1 MIDILIKAFRVFAE
15 GFAALDWFWIAWVYL
30 LILVNGILPI
40 IFLPKFTAIIVLVS
54 AIIGLFMGLVLTHAL
69 GFSKILGLM
78 HFPWI
83 PMVCFQLYY
92 LNQQNYSLNS
102 FHDYWLVSSLI
113 LSLLSLIIDFKDV
126 YEFLLSSRKV

>member
-1 MIDILIKAFRVFAE
+1 MLEILTKAYHVFSE
-15 GFAALDWFWIAWVYL
+15 GFSQLSWYWRAWVYL
-30 LILVNGILPI
+30 LIVLNGILPV

-54 AIIGLFMGLVLTHAL
+54 ALIGLFMGLVLTHSF

-83 PMVCFQLYY
+83 PMVCFQFYY

-113 LSLLSLIIDFKDV
+113 LSSLSLIIDFKDI
-126 YEFLLSSRKV
+126 YEFLLTPR

>member
-1 MIDILIKAFRVFAE
+1 MLEILTKAYHIFSE
-15 GFAALDWFWIAWVYL
+15 GFAQLPWYWIAWVYL
-30 LILVNGILPI
+30 LIVFNGILPV

-54 AIIGLFMGLVLTHAL
+54 ALIGLFMGLVLTHSL

-92 LNQQNYSLNS
+92 LNQQNYSLNN

-113 LSLLSLIIDFKDV
+113 LSSLSLIIDFKDI
-126 YEFLLSSRKV
+126 YEFLLTPR